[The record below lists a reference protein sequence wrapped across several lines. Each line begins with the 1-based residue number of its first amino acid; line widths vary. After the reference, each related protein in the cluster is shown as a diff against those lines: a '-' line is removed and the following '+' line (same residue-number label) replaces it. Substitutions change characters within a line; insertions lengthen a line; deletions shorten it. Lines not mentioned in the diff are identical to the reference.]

1 MKELQ
6 SLRYKT
12 SRDII
17 YYNIPS
23 IQTPNLLFFA
33 YLLEQ
38 IKNDIVRITKAVM
51 SIFFQLNL
59 KILIEI

>member
-17 YYNIPS
+17 YYNIPT
-23 IQTPNLLFFA
+23 IQIPNLLFFA

-51 SIFFQLNL
+51 SFHFFSS
-59 KILIEI
+59 